1 MASIL
6 APARSLHSDPAP
18 GCEEAPELAEEVS
31 IEGTLRRYVFR
42 NEESGF
48 AIARIELDDANQLP
62 VTVKGVLSGVSEGE
76 RVRVHGKWVDDAR
89 FGRQVQISSFMPVM
103 PSTARGVEDFL
114 RGDRVKGIGKVFAKR
129 LVAHFGEKT
138 LEVLENQPERLT
150 EVDGI
155 GAGRARTIV
164 GAWKDSQVDRETLIF
179 LQGVGL
185 SGALANRV
193 ARKYGK
199 RTVEVVRANPYRLA
213 ADVGGIGFRT
223 ADAMARA
230 LGIEGDSPHR
240 LRAGLLFVLAESVSD
255 GHCFLP
261 GDEVTG
267 RATKLLDQPWELL
280 RPRLADLEG
289 EGTVIIERAATGPR
303 VWLTERHDAEELV
316 AWRMRSLLARDGPAQ
331 VKDPQAA
338 VRWAEDR
345 VGMTLSDAQ
354 RAAVAASVERR
365 VLVITGG
372 PGTGKTT
379 IVKAVLELW
388 ERLGLRVRLAAPTG
402 RAAKRLEE
410 SSGRMASTLH
420 RMLEF
425 SPKEGR
431 FLRDLENPLQCDA
444 VVVDEASM
452 VDLDLAAA
460 LLAAVPDGARLLL
473 VGDVDQLPS
482 VGPGR
487 VLADL
492 IDSEAI
498 PVARLDAIFRQE
510 GGSFI
515 VKNAHRILHGQP
527 LVQAPGSSGDFYFIE
542 REDPDAALKTVAHLV
557 VQRIPRAW
565 GLDPLADVQVL
576 VPMRR
581 GNCGA
586 EALNLALRRGLAE
599 ARKDAAAMQETSR
612 RPQLHDRVM
621 QTRNNY
627 DKDVFNGDVGQV
639 IVVTDRGKALRVR
652 FDDGREMEYAGQEID
667 ELELAYAVTIHKSQ
681 GSEYPAVVI
690 PLLTQHYRMLQR
702 NLLYTA
708 VTRGKKLVVL
718 VGSRRAVDI
727 AIGRAE
733 AGVRFTSLA
742 ERLREAVGG

>member
-1 MASIL
+1 M
-6 APARSLHSDPAP
+6 
-18 GCEEAPELAEEVS
+18 S

>member
-1 MASIL
+1 MY
-6 APARSLHSDPAP
+6 
-18 GCEEAPELAEEVS
+18 GCEEGPRLADEVS
-31 IEGTLRRYVFR
+31 IEGILRRYVFR

-48 AIARIELDDANQLP
+48 AIARIAPDEESPP
-62 VTVKGVLSGVSEGE
+62 VTVKGVLSGIREGE
-76 RVRVHGKWVDDAR
+76 RVRLQGRWVDDPR
-89 FGRQVQISSFMPVM
+89 FGRQLLITSYLPIT
-103 PSTARGVEDFL
+103 PSTSKGVEDFL
-114 RGDRVKGIGKVFAKR
+114 RGGRVKGIGKVFAKR
-129 LVAHFGEKT
+129 LVAHFGDKT
-138 LEVLENQPERLT
+138 LEVLENHPERLT

-155 GAGRARTIV
+155 GAGRAKTILS
-164 GAWKDSQVDRETLIF
+164 AWRDSQIDRETLIF

-199 RTVEVVRANPYRLA
+199 RTVEVVRGNPFRLA
-213 ADVGGIGFRT
+213 AEVGGIGFRT

-230 LGIEGDSPHR
+230 LGIEPDSPHR
-240 LRAGLLFVLAESVSD
+240 LRAGLLFSLSEATGE
-255 GHCFLP
+255 GHCYLP
-261 GDEVTG
+261 GDEV
-267 RATKLLDQPWELL
+267 ATRSSTLLEQPWPVI

-289 EGTVIIERAATGPR
+289 EGTVVIERAPSGPR
-303 VWLTERHDAEELV
+303 VWLTERMDAEELV
-316 AWRMRSLLARDGPAQ
+316 AWRVKALLGWGGPAQ
-331 VKDPQAA
+331 VREPEAA
-338 VRWAEDR
+338 VRWAENR
-345 VGMTLSDAQ
+345 VGIDFSEAQ
-354 RAAVAASVERR
+354 RRAVTASVEKR

-379 IVKAVLELW
+379 IVRAVLELW
-388 ERLGLRVRLAAPTG
+388 ERLGMRVRLSAPTG
-402 RAAKRLEE
+402 RAARRLEE

-420 RMLEF
+420 RLLEF

-431 FLRDLENPLQCDA
+431 FLRDLENPLHCDA

-460 LLAAVPDGARLLL
+460 LLSAVPDGARLLL

-492 IDSEAI
+492 IDSEVL
-498 PVARLDAIFRQE
+498 PVVRLDAIFRQE
-510 GGSFI
+510 GGSLI
-515 VKNAHRILHGQP
+515 VENAHRILHGRP
-527 LVQAPGSSGDFYFIE
+527 LVQAPGSSGDFFFIE
-542 REDPDAALKTVAHLV
+542 REDPEAAVRTVAHLV

-565 GLDPLADVQVL
+565 SFDPLGEVQVL

-581 GNCGA
+581 GTCGA
-586 EALNLALRRGLAE
+586 ESLNLALRKGLAE
-599 ARKDAAAMQETSR
+599 ARRDAAAAAATSR

-627 DKDVFNGDVGQV
+627 DKDVFNGDVGR
-639 IVVTDRGKALRVR
+639 VVVVADRGKAMVVR
-652 FDDGREMEYAGQEID
+652 FDDGRELEYTGEEI
-667 ELELAYAVTIHKSQ
+667 EQLELAYAVTIHKSQ

-733 AGVRFTSLA
+733 AGVRFTALA
-742 ERLREAVGG
+742 ERLRDAVGA